1 VNRLLDGSGGSCG
14 AAQRVEK
21 HELVDGAVV
30 AHTCRA
36 HTRLGEPA
44 GVGFPFVAQ
53 DVVLID
59 DYQSLGQTREV
70 IDAGAQRRGSDLGA
84 PVLLGQVGIIR
95 NFVPNFGIEDRGDGG
110 GVVGLVSRPE
120 ALEAQLKKY
129 APAHV

>member
-1 VNRLLDGSGGSCG
+1 MAAVAADG
-14 AAQRVEK
+14 AAQGVEQ

-59 DYQSLGQTREV
+59 DHQGLGQ
-70 IDAGAQRRGSDLGA
+70 A
-84 PVLLGQVGIIR
+84 GQV
-95 NFVPNFGIEDRGDGG
+95 V
-110 GVVGLVSRPE
+110 E
-120 ALEAQLKKY
+120 AGTQR
-129 APAHV
+129 